1 MSLSSSPYTGKRDR
15 PVERMV
21 SSTSSRVASTEM
33 DSTSAAWVITSLTV
47 WSEKS
52 NTLCSSSFSSSLIEP
67 LSLPRSIIM
76 RISSSVTCSSSTSV
90 LMRSRRSTPLV
101 DRDSSF
107 TTGLAMVAM
116 AETTRQDSRA
126 ISIDFCIA
134 IRLGTS
140 SPNTRVK

>member
-1 MSLSSSPYTGKRDR
+1 M
-15 PVERMV
+15 
-21 SSTSSRVASTEM
+21 
-33 DSTSAAWVITSLTV
+33 
-47 WSEKS
+47 
-52 NTLCSSSFSSSLIEP
+52 
-67 LSLPRSIIM
+67 
-76 RISSSVTCSSSTSV
+76 
-90 LMRSRRSTPLV
+90 V